1 MELQKCHNLWK
12 HINCVARFNPFT
24 IFSGYNLTN
33 CKHCETYDTSE
44 NSKIC
49 ENIGKSEPSETS
61 EPEKIVKGVNL
72 VKSKTS
78 ELVLNITKQ
87 NGISLSYAAVL
98 RKADLK
104 M

>member
-1 MELQKCHNLWK
+1 MEQLNCKSVT
-12 HINCVARFNPFT
+12 ICVARFNPFT

-78 ELVLNITKQ
+78 ELVLRNQTKWDKPELCSGSQ
-87 NGISLSYAAVL
+87 KS
-98 RKADLK
+98 
-104 M
+104 